1 MLLSEKMKITVDD
14 LFYPSEHSGLVAICS
29 GCLCAKTNNSPFI
42 CSSGS
47 VMNEFVIILLTETS
61 LEVKTAIKNAF
72 VVINS
77 FFINMFDYLAFVI

>member
-14 LFYPSEHSGLVAICS
+14 LIYSPEHSGLVAICS

-47 VMNEFVIILLTETS
+47 VMSQFVFILSTETS
-61 LEVKTAIKNAF
+61 LEVKTAIKDAF
-72 VVINS
+72 VVII
-77 FFINMFDYLAFVI
+77 FFFHKYV